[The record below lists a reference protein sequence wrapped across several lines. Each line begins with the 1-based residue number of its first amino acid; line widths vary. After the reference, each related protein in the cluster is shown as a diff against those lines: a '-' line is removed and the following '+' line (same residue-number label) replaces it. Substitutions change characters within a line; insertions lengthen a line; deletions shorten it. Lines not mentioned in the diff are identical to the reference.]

1 MNAAKIRRQK
11 LTTARAC
18 IAACASAFYDALD
31 AENTDAARSVLV
43 DLRAS
48 IEAIEEDL
56 LPIPYSIG
64 VAFGVVFDSAG
75 PDVECI
81 TCTKPCH
88 SVKGRSAPMCDDCF
102 ATMGGNS

>member
-64 VAFGVVFDSAG
+64 VAFGVV
-75 PDVECI
+75 ECI

-102 ATMGGNS
+102 ATMGGHS